1 MHISTKIARR
11 FLLGGRDAGTSKFTG
26 IIAIVGMAVG
36 CIALIISISVLN
48 GFEKKVTE
56 KIRSFEGD
64 LRIIGIT
71 KQANDI
77 VTWLEKEK
85 AVSGY
90 MPFMERKGILVGN
103 NNTLRIVTLKAVETE
118 KVNSFY
124 NLGLEDIDFEL
135 SNSPVIIGGI
145 LANRLGLNVGDPIK
159 LMSPVDNSLSIGLP
173 RKLQGTIAGIFQSN
187 VLDYDDRLVFI
198 PFSTGKLLFT
208 RKSSLDGIDLRIGN
222 EAEIDYV
229 KRRTMEEFNN
239 IKFESWETIHESLF
253 QAMKMERLGAIVV
266 LSLIILVASFNLTST
281 LILVTIQKTREIGIL
296 RTLGSPV
303 KMIRSILLKQGFM
316 IGSIGAGIGIGLS
329 ISFILMQQKTAF
341 LRLPEDIYFMDSL
354 PMNLSISDVLLVP
367 IIAVV
372 LIGISS
378 LLASRWAV
386 QIQPKDA
393 VQMEK

>member
-26 IIAIVGMAVG
+26 IIAIIGMAVG

-56 KIRSFEGD
+56 NIRGFEGD
-64 LRIIGIT
+64 IRIVGIT

-85 AVSGY
+85 RVSGS

-208 RKSSLDGIDLRIGN
+208 RKSSLDGIDLRIRN
-222 EAEIDYV
+222 ETEIDFV
-229 KRRTMEEFNN
+229 KQRAMEELNN
-239 IKFESWETIHESLF
+239 IKIESWETIHESLF

-303 KMIRSILLKQGFM
+303 KMIRSILLQQGFM

-329 ISFILMQQKTAF
+329 LSFILMQQKTAF

-354 PMNLSISDVLLVP
+354 PMILSISDVLLVP

>member
-11 FLLGGRDAGTSKFTG
+11 FLLGGRDAGTSKITG

-56 KIRSFEGD
+56 KIRGFEGD
-64 LRIIGIT
+64 IRIVGIT

-77 VTWLEKEK
+77 VTWLENEES
-85 AVSGY
+85 VSSL

-103 NNTLRIVTLKAVETE
+103 NNMLRIVTLKAVETE

-145 LANRLGLNVGDPIK
+145 LANRLGLNVGDSIK

-198 PFSTGKLLFT
+198 PFSTGKLLFS
-208 RKSSLDGIDLRIGN
+208 RKTSLDGIDLRIRN
-222 EAEIDYV
+222 ETEIDY
-229 KRRTMEEFNN
+229 
-239 IKFESWETIHESLF
+239 
-253 QAMKMERLGAIVV
+253 
-266 LSLIILVASFNLTST
+266 
-281 LILVTIQKTREIGIL
+281 
-296 RTLGSPV
+296 
-303 KMIRSILLKQGFM
+303 
-316 IGSIGAGIGIGLS
+316 
-329 ISFILMQQKTAF
+329 
-341 LRLPEDIYFMDSL
+341 
-354 PMNLSISDVLLVP
+354 
-367 IIAVV
+367 
-372 LIGISS
+372 
-378 LLASRWAV
+378 
-386 QIQPKDA
+386 QIFS
-393 VQMEK
+393 

>member
-1 MHISTKIARR
+1 MHISTKIAGR

-26 IIAIVGMAVG
+26 IIAIIGMAVG

-56 KIRSFEGD
+56 KIRGFEGD
-64 LRIIGIT
+64 IRIVSVT

-85 AVSGY
+85 RVSDS

-124 NLGLEDIDFEL
+124 NLGLEDIDFEFY
-135 SNSPVIIGGI
+135 NSPVIIGGI

-208 RKSSLDGIDLRIGN
+208 RKSSLDGIDLRIRN
-222 EAEIDYV
+222 ETEIAFV
-229 KRRTMEEFNN
+229 KQKATEELNN
-239 IKFESWETIHESLF
+239 IKIESWETIHESLF

-281 LILVTIQKTREIGIL
+281 LILVTIQKTREIGVL

-316 IGSIGAGIGIGLS
+316 VGSLGAGIGIGLS
-329 ISFILMQQKTAF
+329 LSFILMQQKTAF

-354 PMNLSISDVLLVP
+354 PMILSISDVLLVP

>member
-1 MHISTKIARR
+1 
-11 FLLGGRDAGTSKFTG
+11 
-26 IIAIVGMAVG
+26 
-36 CIALIISISVLN
+36 
-48 GFEKKVTE
+48 
-56 KIRSFEGD
+56 
-64 LRIIGIT
+64 
-71 KQANDI
+71 
-77 VTWLEKEK
+77 
-85 AVSGY
+85 
-90 MPFMERKGILVGN
+90 
-103 NNTLRIVTLKAVETE
+103 
-118 KVNSFY
+118 
-124 NLGLEDIDFEL
+124 
-135 SNSPVIIGGI
+135 
-145 LANRLGLNVGDPIK
+145 
-159 LMSPVDNSLSIGLP
+159 
-173 RKLQGTIAGIFQSN
+173 
-187 VLDYDDRLVFI
+187 
-198 PFSTGKLLFT
+198 
-208 RKSSLDGIDLRIGN
+208 
-222 EAEIDYV
+222 
-229 KRRTMEEFNN
+229 MEEFSNT
-239 IKFESWETIHESLF
+239 KFESWETIHESLF

-329 ISFILMQQKTAF
+329 LSFILMQQKTAF

-354 PMNLSISDVLLVP
+354 PMILSISDVLLVP

>member
-56 KIRSFEGD
+56 KIRGFEAD
-64 LRIIGIT
+64 IRIVGIT

-85 AVSGY
+85 RVSGS

-103 NNTLRIVTLKAVETE
+103 NNTLRIVTLKAVEIE

-124 NLGLEDIDFEL
+124 SLGLEDIDFEFY
-135 SNSPVIIGGI
+135 NSPVIIGGI

-173 RKLQGTIAGIFQSN
+173 RKLQGTIVGIFQSN

-208 RKSSLDGIDLRIGN
+208 RKSSLDGIDLRIRN
-222 EAEIDYV
+222 ETEIDFV
-229 KRRTMEEFNN
+229 KQRAMEELNN
-239 IKFESWETIHESLF
+239 IKIESWETIHESLF

-296 RTLGSPV
+296 RTLGFPV

-329 ISFILMQQKTAF
+329 LSFILMQQKTAF
-341 LRLPEDIYFMDSL
+341 LRLPEEIYFMDSL
-354 PMNLSISDVLLVP
+354 PMILSISDVLLVP

-372 LIGISS
+372 LIGTSS

>member
-56 KIRSFEGD
+56 KIRGFEGD
-64 LRIIGIT
+64 IRIVGIT
-71 KQANDI
+71 KQANDV
-77 VTWLEKEK
+77 VTWLKNEDSI
-85 AVSGY
+85 SGL
-90 MPFMERKGILVGN
+90 MPFMERRGILVGN
-103 NNTLRIVTLKAVETE
+103 NNSLRIVTLKAVEIE
-118 KVNSFY
+118 LVNSFY
-124 NLGLEDIDFEL
+124 DLGLEDTDFEL
-135 SNSPVIIGGI
+135 FNSPVIIGGI

-208 RKSSLDGIDLRIGN
+208 RKSSLDGIDLRIRN
-222 EAEIDYV
+222 ETEVDFV
-229 KRRTMEEFNN
+229 KQRAMEELNN
-239 IKFESWETIHESLF
+239 IKIESWETIHESLF

-329 ISFILMQQKTAF
+329 LSFILMQQKTAF

-354 PMNLSISDVLLVP
+354 PMILSISDVLLVP

>member
-56 KIRSFEGD
+56 KIRGFEGD
-64 LRIIGIT
+64 IRIVGIT

-85 AVSGY
+85 RVSGS

-103 NNTLRIVTLKAVETE
+103 NNTLRIVTLKAVEIE

-159 LMSPVDNSLSIGLP
+159 LMSPVDNSSSIGLP

-208 RKSSLDGIDLRIGN
+208 RKSSLDGIDLRIRN
-222 EAEIDYV
+222 ETEIDFV
-229 KRRTMEEFNN
+229 KQRAMEEFNN

-329 ISFILMQQKTAF
+329 LSFILMQQKTAF

-354 PMNLSISDVLLVP
+354 PMILSISDVLLVP

-372 LIGISS
+372 LVGISS

>member
-56 KIRSFEGD
+56 KIRGFEGD
-64 LRIIGIT
+64 IRIVGIT

-85 AVSGY
+85 RVSGS

-159 LMSPVDNSLSIGLP
+159 LMSPVDYSLSFGLP

-208 RKSSLDGIDLRIGN
+208 RKSSLDGIDLRIRN
-222 EAEIDYV
+222 ETEIDFV
-229 KRRTMEEFNN
+229 KQRAMEEFNN

-329 ISFILMQQKTAF
+329 LSFILMQQKTAF

-354 PMNLSISDVLLVP
+354 PMILSISDVLLVP

>member
-56 KIRSFEGD
+56 KIRGFEGD
-64 LRIIGIT
+64 IRIVGIT

-85 AVSGY
+85 RVSGF

-124 NLGLEDIDFEL
+124 NLGMEDIDFEL

-208 RKSSLDGIDLRIGN
+208 RKSSLDGIDLRIRN
-222 EAEIDYV
+222 ETEIDFV
-229 KRRTMEEFNN
+229 KQRAMEELNN
-239 IKFESWETIHESLF
+239 IKIESWETIHESLF

-329 ISFILMQQKTAF
+329 LSFILMQQKTAF

-354 PMNLSISDVLLVP
+354 PMILSISDVLLVP

-393 VQMEK
+393 VQMKK

>member
-1 MHISTKIARR
+1 MHISTKIAGR
-11 FLLGGRDAGTSKFTG
+11 FLLGGRDVGTSKFTG

-56 KIRSFEGD
+56 KIRGFEGD
-64 LRIIGIT
+64 IRIVGIT

-85 AVSGY
+85 RVSGS
-90 MPFMERKGILVGN
+90 MPFMERKGIIVGN

-124 NLGLEDIDFEL
+124 NLGLEDIDFEF

-198 PFSTGKLLFT
+198 PFSTSKLLFS
-208 RKSSLDGIDLRIGN
+208 RKTSLDGIDLRIRN

-229 KRRTMEEFNN
+229 KQRTMEEFNN

-329 ISFILMQQKTAF
+329 LSFILMQQKTAF

-354 PMNLSISDVLLVP
+354 PMILSISDVLLVP

-372 LIGISS
+372 LIGTSS